1 MAGLLPVY
9 ETAYRIYC
17 EFTHSA
23 MRAVQGQLNK
33 ATDPIDTTN
42 VIWCVLT
49 MLEQLKKHTPA
60 KVPDLTQF
68 QKKVLESHAAL
79 LGI

>member
-1 MAGLLPVY
+1 
-9 ETAYRIYC
+9 
-17 EFTHSA
+17 

-49 MLEQLKKHTPA
+49 MLEQLKTHTPA
-60 KVPDLTQF
+60 NVPDLTQVK
-68 QKKVLESHAAL
+68 KKVVESQAAL